1 MEGGVVS
8 LILSRAAVLSKKD
21 ERQDENMNAH
31 NEVRSTNN
39 KHNGAP
45 LPGGVAARYIPD
57 KRPRCYRSGCNK
69 PVPSGRTDDFC
80 SEACA
85 ETYQRELEAEERE
98 LDKLE
103 YEGYEHE
110 DEDAELEASIAAA
123 ERDGPESDGEREEP
137 KRGPKPTARVELQ
150 LEPAKR
156 PQRAE
161 ETTVCTARREAR
173 AGEKCNPWLDHGKYS
188 PLPDWIAGW
197 ADLSAGDKK
206 FYAAYLRRVL
216 TCGGRLPLDKLAA
229 ETATTRWKVNARIR
243 KFVKMHLV
251 QRDRFGN
258 LHLLDP
264 GGKRRLGV
272 KAGKQEYASRIPV
285 ELMTAGV
292 PDAEVIVY
300 ARLAGLSGAK
310 GWWFGTNTQ
319 LAEACGC
326 SLNALRAA
334 VHGLEAA
341 KLIRVDRHGAGAGKR
356 SRYQHG
362 GGSNVY
368 WFLGHSM
375 FARNGWKMRGGS

>member
-1 MEGGVVS
+1 M
-8 LILSRAAVLSKKD
+8 LF
-21 ERQDENMNAH
+21 
-31 NEVRSTNN
+31 RS
-39 KHNGAP
+39 
-45 LPGGVAARYIPD
+45 
-57 KRPRCYRSGCNK
+57 
-69 PVPSGRTDDFC
+69 
-80 SEACA
+80 
-85 ETYQRELEAEERE
+85 
-98 LDKLE
+98 
-103 YEGYEHE
+103 
-110 DEDAELEASIAAA
+110 
-123 ERDGPESDGEREEP
+123 
-137 KRGPKPTARVELQ
+137 LQ

-206 FYAAYLRRVL
+206 FYAVYLRRVL
-216 TCGGRLPLDKLAA
+216 TRGGRLPLDKLVA